1 MNHDV
6 ERSSN
11 VVIDETPFANDS
23 VQRATGRSQRT
34 IDMALSAH
42 FGKSIEM
49 QYLELDSASE
59 EKNSGCV
66 LANLL
71 SQSLAVYVELEKTHW
86 HLRLNSAGHVVNVES
101 ERTTEIAR
109 EVCTISLRLIASMSR
124 LQRVLN
130 PNFSPEC
137 AALFAAVEQ
146 KIAENRELASDRQ
159 FAPPGA
165 HCDCRVPRAKQG

>member
-1 MNHDV
+1 
-6 ERSSN
+6 
-11 VVIDETPFANDS
+11 
-23 VQRATGRSQRT
+23 
-34 IDMALSAH
+34 MALSAH
-42 FGKSIEM
+42 FGKSIQM
-49 QYLELDSASE
+49 QWPE

-86 HLRLNSAGHVVNVES
+86 HLRLNSASHAVNVES
-101 ERTTEIAR
+101 ERSTEIAR

-137 AALFAAVEQ
+137 AALFAAVEE
-146 KIAENRELASDRQ
+146 KIAENRELVSERQ
-159 FAPPGA
+159 FASRGA
-165 HCDCRVPRAKQG
+165 NCDCRVPGAQQG